1 MDIFKGL
8 FRNFFR
14 SNQPGRNYKELELT
28 NVRKD
33 VIGTVIVSRCAHC
46 GKIKSTEVRTVNNY
60 SI

>member
-1 MDIFKGL
+1 MSKYSSIKC
-8 FRNFFR
+8 FFR
-14 SNQPGRNYKELELT
+14 LHQFEVYKELELT

-46 GKIKSTEVRTVNNY
+46 GKIKSTEVCTVNNY